1 MAAVVAVSSWKKD
14 FCKHHDSP
22 RIEVKNEYQVIEAEV
37 DEGDNRGGEPSSNT
51 EHEPLKGEVYRDR
64 VDVEEGDVIGIITM
78 EDVIEELLQVPLY
91 QNFYIETSCIIHCT
105 DLNVDSSGGNCG

>member
-14 FCKHHDSP
+14 FCKHHGSP
-22 RIEVKNEYQVIEAEV
+22 RIEAKNEYQVIEAEV
-37 DEGDNRGGEPSSNT
+37 DEGDSRGGEPSSNT

-91 QNFYIETSCIIHCT
+91 
-105 DLNVDSSGGNCG
+105 